1 MKQNYQFALTN
12 LLKDEGGYSNHPMD
26 KGGPTNFGITI
37 ADYRMYIKQDGTAQD
52 VKNMTVDQAK
62 LIYKTKYWNKVD
74 GDNLPSGIDYCIFDY
89 AVHSGVARALKI
101 NKKFE
106 NYSDPVARIIAIC
119 DERLAFLKSIRG
131 GSDWKVFG
139 KGWFRRVNDVKN
151 KSITLARTPLKAST
165 KATGALIA
173 AGGTGVAA
181 ATSTHWWS
189 FLENNWYWIT
199 GGLFMAGLVSFV
211 IYTIFKYKQSSK

>member
-1 MKQNYQFALTN
+1 MKQNYQYCLTN
-12 LLKDEGGYSNHPMD
+12 LLKDEGGYTNNPND

-37 ADYRMYIKQDGTAQD
+37 ADYRMYINPNGTADD
-52 VKNMTVDQAK
+52 VKKMSVEQAK

-74 GDNLPSGIDYCIFDY
+74 GDNLPSGVDYAIFDY

-131 GSDWKVFG
+131 GTDWQHFG
-139 KGWFRRVNDVKN
+139 RGWFNRVNNVKN
-151 KSITLARTPLKAST
+151 KSIALARKPSSTPVVVGT
-165 KATGALIA
+165 VGTGA
-173 AGGTGVAA
+173 TAA
-181 ATSTHWWS
+181 AVHHWWDPITN
-189 FLENNWYWIT
+189 FIHHNWYWMTGLTAMIGIT
-199 GGLFMAGLVSFV
+199 TFI
-211 IYTIFKYKQSSK
+211 IYTIIKYRKSK